1 MFGFHNRGGF
11 DIPEWALKLREY
23 YWVIRVE
30 GRNKVK
36 RRRYY
41 RYVEKEKLRLAEMGI
56 YQPLILAVCK
66 YLVNLSV
73 VSGNK
78 MHEIMAAEVRQLSFD
93 FNANNF
99 SI

>member
-1 MFGFHNRGGF
+1 MYGFHNRGGF
-11 DIPEWALKLREY
+11 DTPPWALKLTHY

-30 GRNKVK
+30 GRDKVK

-56 YQPLILAVCK
+56 HQPLILAVCK

-78 MHEIMAAEVRQLSFD
+78 MHQIMTAEVRQLTFD
-93 FNANNF
+93 FRGNF
-99 SI
+99 FDI